1 MEMEAPFDGLLVKH
15 INGETRKIAA
25 LLLSR
30 LRPLKSVW
38 ETKNCEKVVADIRD
52 NFATGDISISFVGQI
67 LTIKVA
73 ELLCTS
79 VGLSMVGIKYNVNL
93 CRESKNS

>member
-1 MEMEAPFDGLLVKH
+1 MKKM
-15 INGETRKIAA
+15 
-25 LLLSR
+25 
-30 LRPLKSVW
+30 
-38 ETKNCEKVVADIRD
+38 VADIRD

-67 LTIKVA
+67 LSIKVA

-79 VGLSMVGIKYNVNL
+79 VGLSMVGINGNL

>member
-1 MEMEAPFDGLLVKH
+1 M
-15 INGETRKIAA
+15 
-25 LLLSR
+25 
-30 LRPLKSVW
+30 W
-38 ETKNCEKVVADIRD
+38 ETKNYEKVVAAIRD

-79 VGLSMVGIKYNVNL
+79 VGLSMVGIKYNGNL
-93 CRESKNS
+93 CRESENS

>member
-1 MEMEAPFDGLLVKH
+1 M
-15 INGETRKIAA
+15 

-38 ETKNCEKVVADIRD
+38 ETQNCEKMVADIRD

-67 LTIKVA
+67 LSIKVA
-73 ELLCTS
+73 ELSRTS
-79 VGLSMVGIKYNVNL
+79 IGLSMAGINGNL
-93 CRESKNS
+93 CRESKNSLS